1 MEKIGLIPAAGIAKR
16 LGSLAFSKELLPIS
30 FHAGKKG
37 PGLKVVSTYLLEKFH
52 RAGVKKVYTV
62 IRKGKWDILNYYGDG
77 KEIGIQ
83 LAYLIMAHPFG
94 VPYTLD
100 QAYSFVKTSKVFLGF
115 PDVLFEPENAFI
127 VANATLRQKN
137 ADIMLGLYPV
147 KDKRQMHKTDMV
159 HFETH
164 GRITKIV
171 VKPEKTDLKFCWVFA
186 IWKPDFTL
194 FMHDYLKHD
203 LAKRQKNPI
212 QAEIH
217 LGHVIQAAI
226 ESGFSV
232 FGHRFTDFHYIDVG
246 NPDNLAQ
253 ALKEYFVEKV

>member
-30 FHAGKKG
+30 FKADKKE
-37 PGLKVVSTYLLEKFH
+37 PRLKAVSTYLLEKFQ
-52 RAGVKKVYTV
+52 RAGVKKVFTV
-62 IRKGKWDILNYYGDG
+62 IRKGKWDIPNFYGDG
-77 KEIGIQ
+77 SEIGIQ
-83 LAYLIMAHPFG
+83 LAYLIMTHPFG

-115 PDVLFEPENAFI
+115 PDVLFEPEDAFS
-127 VANATLRQKN
+127 VADAALAQKG

-147 KDKRQMHKTDMV
+147 KDKRRMQRTDMV
-159 HFETH
+159 RFETQ
-164 GRITKIV
+164 GRIKQIM
-171 VKPEKTDLKFCWVFA
+171 VKPASTDLKCCWIFA

-203 LAKRQKNPI
+203 IAQRQNNSI

-217 LGHVIQAAI
+217 LGHVFQAAI
-226 ESGFSV
+226 ENGFSV
-232 FGHRFTDFHYIDVG
+232 FGHLFPIFIISMWEILMILRRH
-246 NPDNLAQ
+246 
-253 ALKEYFVEKV
+253 

>member
-1 MEKIGLIPAAGIAKR
+1 MEKIGLIPAGGIAKR
-16 LGSLAFSKELLPIS
+16 LGLLAFSKELLPVGFNAS
-30 FHAGKKG
+30 KKE
-37 PGLKVVSTYLLEKFH
+37 PGLKAVSTYLLEKFH
-52 RAGVKKVYTV
+52 QAGVKKVYIV
-62 IRKGKWDILNYYGDG
+62 IRKGKWDIPNYYGDG
-77 KEIGIQ
+77 NEIGIQ

-115 PDVLFEPENAFI
+115 PDVLFEPVNAFT
-127 VANATLRQKN
+127 VADAALGQKS
-137 ADIMLGLYPV
+137 ADLILGLYPV
-147 KDKRQMHKTDMV
+147 KDKRQMQQTDMV
-159 HFETH
+159 RFETD
-164 GRITKIV
+164 GRITQII
-171 VKPEKTDLKFCWVFA
+171 VKPETTYLKFCWIFA

-203 LAKRQKNPI
+203 LAKRQKNSI

-232 FGHRFTDFHYIDVG
+232 FGHLFTDYHYIDVG

-253 ALKEYFVEKV
+253 ALREYFVEKA